1 MLNKTGKAVKNYR
14 QGNMPAAFGADLWL
28 SGSTNVPNLLL
39 RFYKQMH
46 ITDSEMMTLIQM
58 FRLCREENDL
68 RPGPEKL
75 AEYLSSNPGEIE
87 RNIKS
92 LFEKKILDE
101 TLYYDENRD
110 EVLTGYDYEPI
121 FERLSDYWAFAR
133 AKEIEKAGK
142 KLEGQAIAGSKRE
155 ALSLCYTS
163 FEKEFGRPLSP
174 IEMEKITQWVEHPGP
189 DLVQEALRRAV
200 LIGKRNF
207 RYIDSI
213 LLEWMKNNL
222 NSIASIEEHDR
233 YYQGKR
239 PARDNRRRDS
249 SRLDDGGGPD
259 NNKRKALIKK
269 LYLT

>member
-1 MLNKTGKAVKNYR
+1 MLNKTGRTVKNYR

-28 SGSTNVPNLLL
+28 TGSTNVPNLLL

-46 ITDSEMMTLIQM
+46 ITDSEMLTLIQM
-58 FRLCREENDL
+58 FRLCCDENDL
-68 RPGPEKL
+68 HPEPEKL
-75 AEYLSSNPGEIE
+75 AEYMSATPAEIE
-87 RNIKS
+87 KNIKS
-92 LFEKKILDE
+92 LFKKKVLDE
-101 TLYYDENRD
+101 TLYYDESRD
-110 EVLTGYDYEPI
+110 EVLTGYDYEPL

-142 KLEGQAIAGSKRE
+142 KMDGQSTRSKGE
-155 ALSLCYTS
+155 AVASCYLS

-174 IEMEKITQWVEHPGP
+174 IEMEKIAQWVEHPGP
-189 DLVQEALRRAV
+189 ELVQEALRRAV

-207 RYIDSI
+207 RYIDTI
-213 LLEWMKNNL
+213 LLEWAKNNL

-249 SRLDDGGGPD
+249 SRIEDGGGSE